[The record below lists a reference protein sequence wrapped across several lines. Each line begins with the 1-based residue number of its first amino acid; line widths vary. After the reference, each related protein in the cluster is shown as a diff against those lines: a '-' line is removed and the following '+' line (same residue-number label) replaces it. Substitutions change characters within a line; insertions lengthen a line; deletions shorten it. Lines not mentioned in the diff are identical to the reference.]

1 MKKNKKILIATVAG
15 AALAGIAA
23 VACYFFA
30 PMASGHDTEYVYI
43 DNDDTI
49 DSVYAKVSPIANS
62 MSMSAFRM
70 LTNHSSYATN
80 VRSGRYAIRPG
91 EGALIVFRHMK
102 NGLQTPVSLTVPSVR
117 TTDKLAAELSKKLM
131 ADSAE
136 IYRALS
142 DEQTCSK
149 FGYDTATIACMFIPN
164 TYDIYW
170 NTSVE
175 RLLERM
181 EKECK
186 TFWNGERT
194 AQAEA
199 LKLTPVQV
207 TTLASIVDEETAN
220 NAEKP
225 MVAGMYYNRLMLRNA
240 E

>member
-30 PMASGHDTEYVYI
+30 PMTSGHDTEYVYI

-49 DSVYAKVSPIANS
+49 DSVYAKVSPRANS

-70 LTNHSSYATN
+70 LTNYSSYATN

-207 TTLASIVDEETAN
+207 TTLASTVDEAPAN
-220 NAEKP
+220 NAENP
-225 MVAGMYYNRLMLRNA
+225 IVAGMY
-240 E
+240 